1 MVTSNIHPIY
11 TPLITNGFTVFRVKK
26 PISQALYMYVLFDNI
41 YYFLNYH
48 NYNLTWY
55 YLCS

>member
-1 MVTSNIHPIY
+1 
-11 TPLITNGFTVFRVKK
+11 
-26 PISQALYMYVLFDNI
+26 MYVLFDNI
-41 YYFLNYH
+41 YSFLNYH